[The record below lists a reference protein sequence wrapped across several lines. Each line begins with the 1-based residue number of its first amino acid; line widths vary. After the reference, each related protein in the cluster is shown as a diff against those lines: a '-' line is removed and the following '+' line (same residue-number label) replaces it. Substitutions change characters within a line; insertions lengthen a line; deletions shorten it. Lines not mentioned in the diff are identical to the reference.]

1 MNEVLSMIVAVQIL
15 CDDLHYRSKG
25 NCFYA
30 LHLLADRVKAG
41 LDQDLDALREAYY
54 LGEKNVEPPCT
65 CEILRVGISKVDA
78 IRQNIVCD
86 GVDMNKCLILRLRDA
101 VHNLF
106 CYIETVK
113 EAAKDSGMT
122 SGTISILDG
131 ISAKML
137 TANAL
142 LDRSGLAA

>member
-15 CDDLHYRSKG
+15 CDDLHYRAKG

-54 LGEKNVEPPCT
+54 LGEKTVEPPCT
-65 CEILRVGISKVDA
+65 CEIYRIAISKVDA

-86 GVDMNKCLILRLRDA
+86 GVDMNKCLVLRLKDA

-106 CYIETVK
+106 CYIEMAK
-113 EAAKDSGMT
+113 EAAKTEFT
-122 SGTISILDG
+122 SGTVSILDG

-137 TANAL
+137 VAHGL